1 MFAVRRANAI
11 LQCIVFANVSRCSV
25 RVLRAVCMV
34 VSRIHTHNAEH
45 WSSKRQISEL
55 QATSIVSMRIMYEH
69 SLSLHT
75 ISIRAAAQQQH
86 TCDASRFVLGENTWN
101 VNLFMATSFPLVL
114 VADVIVVADDEYDS
128 ATSVLSLCD
137 SVHFD
142 SYATDYTNSRFTFGT
157 IVPLRSAWLMMFHV
171 CCGAHLV
178 SVRSLSRSQL
188 HSLCVFSSV
197 ALRAPSSR
205 ITLESPY
212 ENSSEY
218 IKITFWMNSFPVST
232 EYRHRRWAQAAARCI
247 HQNTCTHKCFLWHF
261 RCVSTVQR
269 LLFYASIYFFLPFFL
284 LWTFYG
290 ILTNMFNA
298 LNKLAKMWMEH
309 AFSIRWKICESS
321 LIERENR
328 RDRHHRRH
336 NLSNGANGAAIAGIA
351 YICASFDLFCIF
363 IVQWFT

>member
-1 MFAVRRANAI
+1 MCRVR
-11 LQCIVFANVSRCSV
+11 SV
-25 RVLRAVCMV
+25 RVLCALCMV
-34 VSRIHTHNAEH
+34 GSRILYQYTHHTHTHNAEH

-55 QATSIVSMRIMYEH
+55 RATSIVSMRIMYEH

-75 ISIRAAAQQQH
+75 TSMRAPAQQQH

-114 VADVIVVADDEYDS
+114 VAVVIVVVVVDDKYD
-128 ATSVLSLCD
+128 SVLSVCD
-137 SVHFD
+137 SVHFV
-142 SYATDYTNSRFTFGT
+142 SCATDYTSSRFTFGT

-188 HSLCVFSSV
+188 HYLCVCFLGSSAHSLQSHYAWV
-197 ALRAPSSR
+197 TIWKFFGIYKNNVLNECVFPASA
-205 ITLESPY
+205 
-212 ENSSEY
+212 EY
-218 IKITFWMNSFPVST
+218 
-232 EYRHRRWAQAAARCI
+232 QAAARCI

-261 RCVSTVQR
+261 RCVSTIQ
-269 LLFYASIYFFLPFFL
+269 LYLFYASIYVFLPVLFFFILFL
-284 LWTFYG
+284 LRAFYG

-298 LNKLAKMWMEH
+298 LNKLAEMWMEH
-309 AFSIRWKICESS
+309 AFSIRPYTQWRICESN

-328 RDRHHRRH
+328 WDRHHRRH
-336 NLSNGANGAAIAGIA
+336 IFSIGANSDAAAAIA
-351 YICASFDLFCIF
+351 YTCASFDLFCIF